1 VYKAE
6 LTASVRRSPGKIDE
20 AAGDT
25 QLRECG
31 EEVTDD
37 EVRVRAVAAC
47 ARRCHAVGL
56 DTTVVQAR
64 RLYLR
69 RISTATNNNNNI
81 VIIII
86 IITFTM
92 AQPKLSSAIQQ

>member
-6 LTASVRRSPGKIDE
+6 LTASVRRSPGEVDE

-25 QLRECG
+25 QLRETR
-31 EEVTDD
+31 EEVADY

-47 ARRCHAVGL
+47 ARGCHAVRL
-56 DTTVVQAR
+56 DTTVVQAQ

-69 RISTATNNNNNI
+69 
-81 VIIII
+81 
-86 IITFTM
+86 
-92 AQPKLSSAIQQ
+92 